1 MGTNSNKL
9 VRLTKYIR
17 NTLQPSDNPAGGLP
31 LPTSSRTACRACPGR
46 APSSP
51 PRAPLGSSLAR
62 CLIRSSDV
70 NISNEPMTNDKQL
83 RTTNNHKLQ
92 TTLND
97 KQQQMINNAQE
108 RKMTNNIKQET
119 TTNNDKRQMTN
130 KDIRQ
135 ITNNKKRQTLTND
148 KQ

>member
-51 PRAPLGSSLAR
+51 PRAPSGSSLAR

-70 NISNEPMTNDKQL
+70 NLSTRVCISQILAEYSQNTLVLCIRRKYSISKITYVHINGQNQGG
-83 RTTNNHKLQ
+83 RTWQPFVGGKNGHE
-92 TTLND
+92 
-97 KQQQMINNAQE
+97 IF
-108 RKMTNNIKQET
+108 R
-119 TTNNDKRQMTN
+119 
-130 KDIRQ
+130 
-135 ITNNKKRQTLTND
+135 
-148 KQ
+148 